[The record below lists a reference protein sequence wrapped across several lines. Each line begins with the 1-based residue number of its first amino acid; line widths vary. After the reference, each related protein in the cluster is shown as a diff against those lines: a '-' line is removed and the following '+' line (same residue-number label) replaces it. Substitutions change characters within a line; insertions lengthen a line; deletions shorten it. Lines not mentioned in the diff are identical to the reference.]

1 MPELPEVQIIVD
13 FLKTH
18 LIGKKIVA
26 TKVFY
31 EPVVKN
37 TKEFQ
42 KIEQTT
48 ILDIQR
54 KGKFLLFFLTQELV
68 LIGHLRMEGKL
79 FIKPCD
85 EPKHKYEHFAIILGD
100 KSSLR
105 YYDFRKFGRF
115 EVKNHN
121 NFLTQT
127 TLHQLALDPFEINPV
142 VLYQKILN
150 TKSALKKVLL
160 NQQIISGLGN
170 IYVNEVL
177 FLLKLH
183 PETKACELS
192 LEQVQ
197 EIVTISHQLLAKAIK
212 LGGTTVSTF
221 ESQPGIIGYFQN
233 KLQVHGKVNEPCI
246 NCKNKIIKI
255 KVGGRGTYL
264 CPVCQNHNPHKEL

>member
-13 FLKTH
+13 FLKTQ

-31 EPVVKN
+31 DPAVKN

-85 EPKHKYEHFAIILGD
+85 EPKHKYEHFAIILED

-115 EVKNHN
+115 EVKNQN
-121 NFLTQT
+121 IFLTQT

-142 VLYQKILN
+142 VLYQKILK

-160 NQQIISGLGN
+160 NQKIISGLGN

-177 FLLKLH
+177 FLVKLH

-197 EIVTISHQLLAKAIK
+197 EIVTISQKVLTKAIK

-233 KLQVHGKVNEPCI
+233 KLQVHGKVNKPCI
-246 NCKNKIIKI
+246 NCQTKIIKI

-264 CPVCQNHNPHKEL
+264 CPVCQNHNSNKEL

>member
-13 FLKTH
+13 FLKTQ
-18 LIGKKIVA
+18 LIGKKIVT

-42 KIEQTT
+42 KIEQTI

-54 KGKFLLFFLTQELV
+54 KGKFLLFFLTQELI

-79 FIKPCD
+79 FIKPCN
-85 EPKHKYEHFAIILGD
+85 EPKQKYEHFKIIFED

-115 EVKNHN
+115 EVKNQK

-127 TLHQLALDPFEINPV
+127 NLHKLALDPFEIHPTT
-142 VLYQKILN
+142 LYKKILK

-160 NQQIISGLGN
+160 NQKIISGLGN
-170 IYVNEVL
+170 IYVNEIL
-177 FLLKLH
+177 FLVKLH
-183 PETKACELS
+183 PEIKSCELS

-197 EIVTISHQLLAKAIK
+197 EIVKTSQKVLTKAIK
-212 LGGTTVSTF
+212 WGGTTISTF

-233 KLQVHGKVNEPCI
+233 KLQVHNRINKPCI
-246 NCKNKIIKI
+246 NCQTKIIKI

-264 CPVCQNHNPHKEL
+264 CPVCQNHNSNK